1 MQWESLLSQRRFGS
15 PSISS
20 RVGAEW
26 RSEFERDYDRLIFS
40 PAFRRLQNKTQ
51 VFPLPGNIFVHN
63 RLTHSLEVS
72 CVGRSLGSMVGSVLS
87 QRHPYLGRDLFV
99 PSLSAIVSAACLAH
113 DMGNT
118 PFGHGG
124 EDAIGAYFR
133 EGNGAQW
140 REAVQAEGG
149 RWSDFVC
156 FEGNANALRLLTHQF
171 DGRREGG
178 FALTYA
184 TLGSIIKY
192 PFSSELSGGKN
203 KFGFFAT
210 EEDTMRD
217 IATELGLEQVSNAP
231 LSYKRHPLVYLVEA
245 ADDICYQ
252 VMDIEDAY
260 RLSILSYSEAVSELL
275 LPLIPSADQ
284 ARVSARLSLIADPHE
299 QVGYLRSVVIG
310 ALVETV
316 AQIFLDNEEA
326 IMNGSYSGSLIHQ
339 LPDQMYRAFEHCSAV
354 ARQRIYRS
362 KPVADV
368 ELAAHQIFTALL
380 DKLLHALHHPDHA
393 YSKALL
399 SRLSAQYG
407 QRHASTYS
415 RIQTALDYISG
426 MTDLYALDLYRRIT
440 GLNLP
445 AI

>member
-1 MQWESLLSQRRFGS
+1 MQWERLLSQRRFGS
-15 PSISS
+15 PSPAL
-20 RVGAEW
+20 RAGVEW

-87 QRHPYLGRDLFV
+87 ERYPHLGRELFV

-140 REAVQAEGG
+140 REAVEDEGG
-149 RWSDFVC
+149 RWSDFLY

-192 PFSSELSGGKN
+192 PFSSDLSGGKN

-210 EEDTMRD
+210 EEETMRY
-217 IATELGLEQVSNAP
+217 IATELGLEQVSDAP

-260 RLSILSYSEAVSELL
+260 RLAILSYSEVVSELL
-275 LPLIPSADQ
+275 MPLIPSDKQ
-284 ARVSARLSLIADPHE
+284 AQVLSRLKMIADPHE
-299 QVGYLRSVVIG
+299 QVAYLRSVVIG

-316 AQIFLDNEEA
+316 AQIFLDHEA
-326 IMNGSYSGSLIHQ
+326 AILNGCYSDSLIQQ
-339 LPDQMYRAFEHCSAV
+339 LPPQMYKAFLHCSQV
-354 ARQRIYRS
+354 AHQRIYRS
-362 KPVADV
+362 KPVVDV
-368 ELAAHQIFTALL
+368 ELAGHQIFTALL

-407 QRHASTYS
+407 QAHPTTYS

>member
-1 MQWESLLSQRRFGS
+1 MQWKSLLSQRRFGAGCIS
-15 PSISS
+15 PKSTT
-20 RVGAEW
+20 EW

-72 CVGRSLGSMVGSVLS
+72 CVGRSLGSIVGSVLS
-87 QRHPYLGRDLFV
+87 QRHRELGRDLLV

-133 EGNGAQW
+133 EGNGTQW
-140 REAVQAEGG
+140 RECVEREGG

-203 KFGFFAT
+203 KFGFFMT
-210 EEDTMRD
+210 EEETMRD
-217 IATELGLEQVSNAP
+217 IATELGLEQESDSP
-231 LSYKRHPLVYLVEA
+231 LRYKRHPLVYLVEA

-260 RLSILSYSEAVSELL
+260 RLSILSYSEAVFELL
-275 LPLIPSADQ
+275 LPLIPTANQ
-284 ARVSARLSLIADPHE
+284 GRVLARLNLIADPHE

-310 ALVETV
+310 QLVETV
-316 AQIFLDNEEA
+316 SQIFLDSEGD
-326 IMNGSYSGSLIHQ
+326 IMNGHYSGSLIQQ
-339 LPDQMYRAFEHCSAV
+339 LPDQMYQAFLRCSEV

-362 KPVADV
+362 KPVVDV

-380 DKLLHALHHPDHA
+380 DKLLHALHHPEHA
-393 YSKALL
+393 YSQALL
-399 SRLSAQYG
+399 ARLSTQYR
-407 QRHASTYS
+407 QEHTTTYA

-445 AI
+445 AL